1 MPGGVSP
8 ATSTSPDTAA
18 ISDAK
23 KDVAAPS
30 SATAMLDASKK
41 DEAYWRGRQ
50 APLWATLDANTE
62 AALKTLTRLRELQGR
77 VEPNLQSLAVYGP
90 EITRPRTQLQG
101 QDAAVAA
108 DLPPAKR

>member
-1 MPGGVSP
+1 
-8 ATSTSPDTAA
+8 
-18 ISDAK
+18 
-23 KDVAAPS
+23 
-30 SATAMLDASKK
+30 MLDASKK

-108 DLPPAKR
+108 DLAASEALNEEGRRAGARPGWFR

>member
-1 MPGGVSP
+1 
-8 ATSTSPDTAA
+8 
-18 ISDAK
+18 
-23 KDVAAPS
+23 
-30 SATAMLDASKK
+30 MLDASKK

-50 APLWATLDANTE
+50 APLWATLDADTE